1 METHRVTV
9 EIKPDQTYS
18 VSEAARYL
26 GIHRC
31 TIYVY
36 VLLPNRPL
44 PFIQVPGKVKIRF
57 LGSDLIAFKAAGLP
71 KRGRKI
77 REIVSNVP
85 LSCSRLRMEEI
96 DDSNPLFQALRHV

>member
-1 METHRVTV
+1 METRRVTV

-77 REIVSNVP
+77 RGYRE
-85 LSCSRLRMEEI
+85 
-96 DDSNPLFQALRHV
+96 

>member
-1 METHRVTV
+1 METRRVTV

-36 VLLPNRPL
+36 VLLPNHPL

-57 LGSDLIAFKAAGLP
+57 LGSDLIAFKAP
-71 KRGRKI
+71 FCRI
-77 REIVSNVP
+77 R
-85 LSCSRLRMEEI
+85 
-96 DDSNPLFQALRHV
+96 ALRIR

>member
-1 METHRVTV
+1 METRRVTV

-36 VLLPNRPL
+36 LLLPHHPL

-57 LGSDLIAFKAAGLP
+57 LGRDLIAFKAAGLP

-77 REIVSNVP
+77 RGDRE
-85 LSCSRLRMEEI
+85 
-96 DDSNPLFQALRHV
+96 

>member
-1 METHRVTV
+1 METRRVTV

-36 VLLPNRPL
+36 VLLPNHPL
-44 PFIQVPGKVKIRF
+44 PFIQVPG
-57 LGSDLIAFKAAGLP
+57 
-71 KRGRKI
+71 
-77 REIVSNVP
+77 
-85 LSCSRLRMEEI
+85 
-96 DDSNPLFQALRHV
+96 

>member
-36 VLLPNRPL
+36 VLLPNSSVTFHPGAGQGKN
-44 PFIQVPGKVKIRF
+44 PFSWQ
-57 LGSDLIAFKAAGLP
+57 
-71 KRGRKI
+71 
-77 REIVSNVP
+77 
-85 LSCSRLRMEEI
+85 
-96 DDSNPLFQALRHV
+96 